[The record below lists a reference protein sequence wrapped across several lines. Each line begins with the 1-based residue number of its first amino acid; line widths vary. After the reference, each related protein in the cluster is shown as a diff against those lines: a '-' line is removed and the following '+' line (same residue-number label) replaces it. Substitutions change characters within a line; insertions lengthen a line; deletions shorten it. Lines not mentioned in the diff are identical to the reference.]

1 MDTFSLLDQR
11 HRNYFYRL
19 ASQDGTK
26 SGRQIYQET
35 IPENLQ
41 DCPHESA
48 AYLDGL
54 PEAGIEARHSSHI
67 ISKDN
72 GGSDTQDNR
81 MMERESDNL
90 GRGNDAS
97 GNEANMTSQEVATAE
112 FNNQA
117 DADVIDAHFT
127 HDEGGVLAVATD
139 GAAESTDILG
149 SVADVAV
156 DVVLPFVYGAKFAHF
171 MHSKIYDKSMTK
183 RDSTVAT
190 ITTGSVATAVLMST
204 VGAPSITGAVI
215 WSVGRLAYR
224 VGRKFI

>member
-11 HRNYFYRL
+11 HRNYYYRL

-35 IPENLQ
+35 MPENLQ

-54 PEAGIEARHSSHI
+54 PEAGVEARHSSHI
-67 ISKDN
+67 VSKDN

-81 MMERESDNL
+81 VMERESDNL

-97 GNEANMTSQEVATAE
+97 GNEANMTSQEVSTAE
-112 FNNQA
+112 LNNQA

-139 GAAESTDILG
+139 GAAESTDIVG
-149 SVADVAV
+149 GIADVAV
-156 DVVLPFVYGAKFAHF
+156 DVVLPIVYGAKFAHF
-171 MHSKIYDKSMTK
+171 MHSKVYGQSMTK
-183 RDSTVAT
+183 SDSTIATVA
-190 ITTGSVATAVLMST
+190 TGSVATAVLMST
-204 VGAPSITGAVI
+204 IGAPIITGAVV
-215 WSVGRLAYR
+215 WSVGKLVYKL
-224 VGRKFI
+224 GRKLL